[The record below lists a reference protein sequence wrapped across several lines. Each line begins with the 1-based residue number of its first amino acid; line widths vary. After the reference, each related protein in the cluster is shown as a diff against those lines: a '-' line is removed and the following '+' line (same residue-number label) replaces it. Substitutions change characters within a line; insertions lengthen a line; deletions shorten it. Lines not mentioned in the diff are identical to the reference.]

1 MTNTNRKLTT
11 IFFLASLF
19 GLLLAQSGSA
29 LVVTIPGTA
38 QWAKSTEVTALGIT
52 EFSASSTDS
61 SGNTYAVGYIT
72 GTSGYYFGD
81 VQVTVG
87 SAGKNAVIVK
97 YNAAGVAQW
106 AKSTAA
112 NAPGASGFSG
122 VSVDSDGYIYAV
134 GYINGDG
141 EYDFGGA
148 AQVNGAGVVD
158 NAVIVKYDSDGLGE
172 WAKST
177 VTAPDESSFSGVS
190 VDSDGYIY
198 AVGSI
203 VTILDVVD
211 SIPYGFGPGVTATGG
226 YDVEGGSNP
235 VIVKYNV
242 AGVAQWAKSTE
253 DAPAGSSFSGVSV
266 DPDGYIY
273 AGGYIRGIIEFDFGE
288 SGHSVPVTGGY
299 DGKNA
304 VIVKYEPTAGDAQW
318 AKSTAADAPGA
329 SGFSGVSVDPD
340 GYIYAVGFIN
350 GTGEYDFGES
360 GHSVPVTGGYDGASP
375 GEGNNA
381 VIVKYAPTAG
391 DAQWAKSTV
400 VAPSDSSF
408 SGVSVDSSGNI
419 YAVGYITGITEF
431 DFGESGHSVPVTGG
445 YNGGNNAVIVKY
457 NADGLAEWA
466 KSTAA
471 GALGKSRFYGVS
483 VDSSGNI
490 YAVGYIW
497 DDYTYGFGTAQVTGG
512 YNDGYNTVIV
522 KYAGDTYPVP
532 PVPPVPATSSISP
545 ASINAGSPGFAM
557 TVTGTGFVSVSV
569 VRFNGTDRVTTF
581 VSETE
586 LRADIL
592 ASDLTTAGTFNIKVF
607 NPAPGGGESN
617 AQTFTVLRPAPLFIN
632 LPGVSTPINVDEGQ
646 VIIQNPYILKV
657 RPTSYYGIARVEFY
671 IDGVLIGTIVIPDAD
686 GVYSCLWDT
695 TSFYH
700 SLVRVVAYDT
710 GGESTE
716 ITRNATVIPPVPA
729 TSSISPASIYA
740 GSLGF
745 TMTVTGTGFVPVSVV
760 RFNGAG
766 RVTTFVSETELRADI
781 LASDLTT
788 AGTFNIKVFNPAP
801 GGGESNAQTFTVL
814 RPAPLEPTQDLPY
827 TGR

>member
-273 AGGYIRGIIEFDFGE
+273 AGGYIRGIIEF
-288 SGHSVPVTGGY
+288 
-299 DGKNA
+299 
-304 VIVKYEPTAGDAQW
+304 
-318 AKSTAADAPGA
+318 
-329 SGFSGVSVDPD
+329 
-340 GYIYAVGFIN
+340 
-350 GTGEYDFGES
+350 DFGES